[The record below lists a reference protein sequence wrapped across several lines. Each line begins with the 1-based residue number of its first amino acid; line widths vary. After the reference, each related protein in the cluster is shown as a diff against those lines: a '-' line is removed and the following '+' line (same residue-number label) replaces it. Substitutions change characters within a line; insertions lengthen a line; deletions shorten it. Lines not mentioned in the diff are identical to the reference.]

1 MNHLKTTMVLMLL
14 LVLFISSSTF
24 SQDNPYKLS
33 REEQRINSMDLA
45 PITNSPTLSTGKT
58 QRTVSQQ
65 ESAIV
70 QEMKVLKES
79 GNPANR
85 DRIIEL
91 QKQIDAITGN
101 SVTRT
106 SNPYV
111 GGGTSFAG
119 NPVFYDNPLVN
130 ASRIFSGAVKGI
142 ATCTEQLGS
151 TAGKIWVAVGV
162 PGPTTG
168 GDTVKIFSSVDNGI
182 TWTLN
187 YYAWLG
193 GTDRIQYDQMDIELI
208 ESASGTKYFHLIYGL
223 RSTNGTGNYFA
234 GGWSFSSASAGNLWG
249 LAWPGGGSVNRYY
262 NPRLTSDNAQY
273 PTNAY
278 IYVVASYDSTISTG
292 HYNSQRFAYML
303 NPYSTTPAI
312 TYTAGNVY
320 WNSTTAILE
329 DLQSDIAWFRNSN
342 DSLMFSYSNC
352 PDSTKIFFSKM
363 AVGTYVGGSAGGF
376 IGGTQST
383 DRKSHASLSTN
394 GNSNGSAICIFNQIT
409 GGFQSVK
416 YFRTTNF
423 SFAGTINESVL
434 MGPPAGTAYA
444 PGITGIRKGD
454 SHYFGYIYYGTS
466 VDTLRLTKVTMGGAF
481 TVDRVFVNP
490 NIILTATCA
499 PRPGWRNVSN
509 DSCFV
514 VYCGSGPSNVWASG
528 GCTGTVT
535 GIGGN
540 QTPVSYKLEQ
550 NYPNPFN
557 PVTKISYALP
567 VQGLVTLRV
576 YDILGKEVAT
586 LVNETKNP
594 GSYTVE
600 FNASNLSSGVYF
612 YKLES
617 NSFSDIKKLM
627 LIK

>member
-1 MNHLKTTMVLMLL
+1 MNHLKTTTVLTLL
-14 LVLFISSSTF
+14 LVLFISTFSF
-24 SQDNPYKLS
+24 SQDNPYNLS
-33 REEQRINSMDLA
+33 TEEQRINSMNLA
-45 PITNSPTLSTGKT
+45 PITNAPTLSTGNT

-65 ESAIV
+65 EEALV

-79 GNPANR
+79 GNSENR

-91 QKQIDAITGN
+91 QKQIDAISGN
-101 SVTRT
+101 SVTRA
-106 SNPYV
+106 SNPYI

-119 NPVFYDNPLVN
+119 NPVFNDNILVN
-130 ASRIFSGAVKGI
+130 ATRIFSGSVKGI
-142 ATCTEQLGS
+142 ATCTEQVGT

-162 PGPTTG
+162 PGPTAG
-168 GDTVKIFSSVDNGI
+168 GDSIKIFSSVNNGI
-182 TWTLN
+182 SWTLN

-193 GTDRIQYDQMDIELI
+193 GTDRIQYDQMDLELI
-208 ESASGTKYFHLIYGL
+208 ESSSGTKYFHLIYGL
-223 RSTNGTGNYFA
+223 RSSNGSGNYFS
-234 GGWSFSSASAGNLWG
+234 GGWSFSSASPGNLWG
-249 LAWPGGGSVNRYY
+249 LAWPGGGAVNKYY
-262 NPRLTSDNAQY
+262 NPRVTSDNAWY
-273 PTNAY
+273 STNAY
-278 IYVVASYDSTISTG
+278 IYVVASYDSTTATG
-292 HYNSQRFAYML
+292 HYNTQRFAYML

-312 TYTAGNVY
+312 TYNAGPVY
-320 WNSTTAILE
+320 WSSSTSLAE
-329 DLQSDIAWFRNSN
+329 DLHSDIAWFRNTN
-342 DSLMFSYSNC
+342 DSLIFSYSNC

-376 IGGTQST
+376 IGGTDPT

-394 GNSNGSAICIFNQIT
+394 GNTNGSVICIFNQVSST
-409 GGFQSVK
+409 YQRVK

-434 MGPPAGTAYA
+434 MGPSTGTTYT

-454 SHYFGYIYYGTS
+454 AHYFGYIYYGSS
-466 VDTLRLTKVTMGGAF
+466 VDTLRLTKVSTSGSF
-481 TVDRVFVNP
+481 LVDRVFVNP
-490 NIILTATCA
+490 NIILTATCS
-499 PRPGWRNVSN
+499 PRPGWRNVAN

-514 VYCGSGPSNVWASG
+514 VYCGSGPTNVWASG

-540 QTPVSYKLEQ
+540 TTPVSYKLEQ

-576 YDILGKEVAT
+576 YDVLGKEVAT
-586 LVNETKNP
+586 LVNETKNA

-617 NSFSDIKKLM
+617 NTFSDIKKLM